1 MALHVRNA
9 TDRNRYELVEDGH
22 VIGFADYR
30 DAGDTVVFP
39 HTVIDADRRGDGM
52 GAILVR
58 HALDDMRANGRTIV
72 PACWYVAEF
81 VDQNP
86 EYRDLVA

>member
-1 MALHVRNA
+1 MSFQVRDDA
-9 TDRNRYELVEDGH
+9 DRRRYELLDGGQ
-22 VIGFADYR
+22 VVGFADYR
-30 DAGDTVVFP
+30 DDGETVVFP
-39 HTVIDADRRGDGM
+39 HTVIDADRRGQGL

-58 HALDDMRANGRTIV
+58 HALDDMRAKGRTIV